1 MNIVVPKKQV
11 DGLSNRKECETNTDK
26 SASGVEMKT
35 LNILGDNRFETF
47 SKTRTGCRG
56 IVVNDGKILVS
67 REVNVDLWL
76 IPGGGLEEGEKLA
89 ECCAREVLEET
100 GFIVEPVE
108 EYLLVNEYYEEYK
121 YVTHYFIC
129 RMVGIG
135 QQNLTDE
142 EKQRGLI
149 PKWLD
154 LQDLLSIFSEHQKY
168 AETNEMKRG
177 MYLREYTALKE
188 FLGA

>member
-1 MNIVVPKKQV
+1 M
-11 DGLSNRKECETNTDK
+11 KELD
-26 SASGVEMKT
+26 
-35 LNILGDNRFETF
+35 ILGDNRFETF

-56 IVVNDGKILVS
+56 IIINNGKILAS
-67 REVNVDLWL
+67 REVNVDYWL
-76 IPGGGLEEGEKLA
+76 IPGGGLEGGETLA

-100 GFIVEPVE
+100 GCIVEPME

-129 RMVGIG
+129 KMVGMSH
-135 QQNLTDE
+135 QNLTEE
-142 EKQRGLI
+142 EKSRGLV

-154 LQDLLSIFSEHQKY
+154 LQELLSIFSEHQKY

-177 MYLREYTALKE
+177 AYLREYTALQEYLKYAKE
-188 FLGA
+188 SHILDVL

>member
-1 MNIVVPKKQV
+1 M
-11 DGLSNRKECETNTDK
+11 KELD
-26 SASGVEMKT
+26 
-35 LNILGDNRFETF
+35 ILGDNCFETF

-67 REVNVDLWL
+67 RETNVDLWL
-76 IPGGGLEEGEKLA
+76 IPGGGLEDGETLV

-100 GFIVEPVE
+100 GFIIEPVE

-129 RMVGIG
+129 KMVGLG
-135 QQNLTDE
+135 HQNLTEE
-142 EKQRGLI
+142 EKSRGLV

-168 AETNEMKRG
+168 AKTNEMKRG

-188 FLGA
+188 FLEAKS

>member
-1 MNIVVPKKQV
+1 M
-11 DGLSNRKECETNTDK
+11 KELD
-26 SASGVEMKT
+26 
-35 LNILGDNRFETF
+35 ILGDNRFEMF
-47 SKTRTGCRG
+47 SKMRTGCRG
-56 IVVNDGKILVS
+56 IVVNDGNILVS
-67 REVNVDLWL
+67 REANVDLWL
-76 IPGGGLEEGEKLA
+76 IPGGGLEDGETLG

-100 GFIVEPVE
+100 GFIIEPVE

-129 RMVGIG
+129 KMVGIG
-135 QQNLTDE
+135 HQNLTEE
-142 EKQRGLI
+142 EKSRGLV

-168 AETNEMKRG
+168 AKTNEMKRG

-188 FLGA
+188 FLEAKS